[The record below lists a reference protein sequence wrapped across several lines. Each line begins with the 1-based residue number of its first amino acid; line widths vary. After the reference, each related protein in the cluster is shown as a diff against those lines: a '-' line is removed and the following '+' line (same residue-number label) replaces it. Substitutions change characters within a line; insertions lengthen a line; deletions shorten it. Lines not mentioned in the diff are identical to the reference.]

1 MPTLGGTVGYSLCAG
16 RATVSQQVSVHELD
30 QRHAAVPEHREYR
43 IVKSC
48 SGLRP
53 IRTAELLAIGGHTPY
68 RFANKRGFSR
78 ATVDWGS

>member
-16 RATVSQQVSVHELD
+16 RATVPQQVSVHELD

-53 IRTAELLAIGGHTPY
+53 IRTAELLAIVVTPY
-68 RFANKRGFSR
+68 RFANKLGSG